1 MNYAAPYSFR
11 QVLQDAIADVATRGY
26 VSAEQIDYWRG
37 LLRNAAERET
47 PSEAQIDAM
56 MRDAMGA
63 IFRREIDNARIVR
76 RVPGVS
82 RYSLA
87 MVRPQLRGELD
98 RRIMASADLIKIRRK
113 DAIEKTLARFA
124 GWSTSIP
131 AGSYADV
138 DKRKVK
144 ADIGKG
150 VAQFRYERARVAT
163 DQGHKLVANVAEIV
177 ALDSGAIAAI
187 WHDRGEHDRNY
198 DARKEHLARSGKLF
212 LVKDSW
218 AIREGLVRLGSR
230 PYTDEIER
238 PGQLVFCSCFYE
250 WITSPRRLP
259 DDCMT
264 RKGHAWLADGGQ
276 RKAA

>member
-1 MNYAAPYSFR
+1 MNYSAPYGFQ
-11 QVLQDAIADVATRGY
+11 QVLRDAVADVSTRGY
-26 VSAEQIDYWRG
+26 VSAEQIDFWRG

-63 IFRREIDNARIVR
+63 IFRHEIDNARIVR

-98 RRIMASADLIKIRRK
+98 RRIMASADLIKLRRK

-131 AGSYADV
+131 TGGAGEV
-138 DKRKVK
+138 DKRETKE
-144 ADIGKG
+144 AIGKG
-150 VAQFRYERARVAT
+150 VAQFRFEQRRVAI
-163 DQGHKLVANVAEIV
+163 DQGHKLVSNVAHIV
-177 ALDSGAIAAI
+177 ALDSGAIAGI
-187 WHDRGEHDRNY
+187 WHSHWRQAGY
-198 DARKEHLARSGKLF
+198 AARPDHKARDER
-212 LVKDSW
+212 VYAVRDSW
-218 AIREGLVRLGSR
+218 AIRDGLMNKGAGYLDDMTAAGEE
-230 PYTDEIER
+230 P
-238 PGQLVFCSCFYE
+238 FCRCFVEY
-250 WITSPRRLP
+250 ITSPRRLP
-259 DDCMT
+259 DTMLT
-264 RKGHAWLADGGQ
+264 RKGQEWLADGGQ

>member
-1 MNYAAPYSFR
+1 MNYSAPYGFQ
-11 QVLQDAIADVATRGY
+11 QVLRDAVADVSTRGY
-26 VSAEQIDYWRG
+26 VSAEQIDFWRG

-63 IFRREIDNARIVR
+63 IFRHEIDNARIVR

-98 RRIMASADLIKIRRK
+98 RRIMASADLIKLRRK

-131 AGSYADV
+131 AGGAGEV
-138 DKRKVK
+138 DKRETKE
-144 ADIGKG
+144 AIGKG
-150 VAQFRYERARVAT
+150 VAQFRFEQRRVAI
-163 DQGHKLVANVAEIV
+163 DQGHKLVSNVAHIV
-177 ALDSGAIAAI
+177 ALDSGAIAGI
-187 WHDRGEHDRNY
+187 WHSHWRQAGY
-198 DARKEHLARSGKLF
+198 AARPDHKARDER
-212 LVKDSW
+212 VYAVRDSW
-218 AIREGLVRLGSR
+218 AIRDGLMNKGAGYLDDMTAAGEE
-230 PYTDEIER
+230 P
-238 PGQLVFCSCFYE
+238 FCRCFVEY
-250 WITSPRRLP
+250 ITSPRRLP
-259 DDCMT
+259 DTMLT
-264 RKGHAWLADGGQ
+264 RKGQEWLADGGQ

>member
-1 MNYAAPYSFR
+1 VNYSAPYGFQ
-11 QVLQDAIADVATRGY
+11 QVLRDAVADVSTRGY

-76 RVPGVS
+76 RVPGIS

-87 MVRPQLRGELD
+87 MVRPHLRGELD
-98 RRIMASADLIKIRRK
+98 RRIMASADLIKLRRK

-131 AGSYADV
+131 AGGAGEV
-138 DKRKVK
+138 DKRETKE
-144 ADIGKG
+144 AIGKG
-150 VAQFRYERARVAT
+150 VAQFRFEQRRVAI
-163 DQGHKLVANVAEIV
+163 DQGHKLVSNVAHIV
-177 ALDSGAIAAI
+177 ALDSGAIAGI
-187 WHDRGEHDRNY
+187 WHSHWRQAGY
-198 DARKEHLARSGKLF
+198 AARPDHKARDER
-212 LVKDSW
+212 VYAVRDSW
-218 AIREGLVRLGSR
+218 AIRDGLMNKGAGYLDDMTAAGEE
-230 PYTDEIER
+230 P
-238 PGQLVFCSCFYE
+238 FCRCFVEY
-250 WITSPRRLP
+250 ITSPRRLP
-259 DDCMT
+259 DTMLT
-264 RKGHAWLADGGQ
+264 RKGQKWLADGGQ